1 MANTHF
7 SGPVN
12 STNGFVAQAQ
22 VAAAADLVD
31 IANVLNTTWK
41 YAGKQ
46 VVDLDD
52 GIIYT
57 AVGSDAGDDWFGS
70 DGTTSI
76 TPV

>member
-12 STNGFVAQAQ
+12 STNGFVAKAQ
-22 VAAAADLVD
+22 TGAAAALGD
-31 IANVLNTTWK
+31 IDDALNTTWK

-57 AVGSDAGDDWFGS
+57 AVGSAAGDDWMGS
-70 DGTTSI
+70 DGTSSV
-76 TPV
+76 TPA

>member
-12 STNGFVAQAQ
+12 STNGFVALATTG
-22 VAAAADLVD
+22 AAALLVD
-31 IANVLNTTWK
+31 IADPLNTTWK

-57 AVGSDAGDDWFGS
+57 AVGDAASDDWMGS